1 MMMTIPAK
9 NALNPRAIKK
19 PIKNKLAEKV
29 ITYTAINFRKS
40 ELSLA
45 LKTSVPIVLKLKIT
59 PRMVESPKAKP

>member
-1 MMMTIPAK
+1 MIRAPAK

-40 ELSLA
+40 ELSFA
-45 LKTSVPIVLKLKIT
+45 LKTSAPIVLKLKIT
-59 PRMVESPKAKP
+59 PRMVENPRAKP